1 MYKNNKQSF
10 LEQMGLNSAS
20 FSKASSGINDLK
32 FGPDS
37 EGEDVCLYVD
47 DENTESLEKEFEQHI
62 PTFVNLKYGQ

>member
-37 EGEDVCLYVD
+37 EGEDACLYVD